1 MNKTIDINLAGVFF
15 HIDEKAYAILKKY
28 LDDLRKTF
36 ADTEGKDDILADIEA
51 RIAELLNDRKN
62 NKDQVIETEDIEA
75 IIVILGKPEDYV
87 IDDESKSYQEKSSK
101 RLFRDG
107 EDSYVGGVASGLAHY
122 FGLDVSWLRIL
133 WAVLIFFSGGSFLV
147 IYILFWILIPEAKT
161 TAEKLQMKG
170 EPVTVENIEKK
181 IKDEV
186 NSLADKVK
194 NVDYEKASNTLK
206 KKSKSFFDNFSQLV
220 LSLIKITGKIAGVFL
235 ILIASLSLF
244 GITLGFIVSNVV
256 NLFSIFP
263 FEFIS
268 ISFFQQLPL
277 WLLLLLIFCTAGIPM
292 LFLLMLGIKLVS
304 PKANPFGFWGRL
316 ILLGIWSL
324 SLIVLIILGTIEA
337 RSHLYEY
344 TSTEQLDFPAP
355 INDTLYLRKKKLPD
369 FQDRFTQADEFDIIV
384 DSNGEKH
391 LLLENVSLGIA
402 STDKDSLYLSIHKE
416 ANGASYVLAQTNARS
431 IAYQTNKTENE
442 LYLSHH
448 LTVPAHQKLN
458 DQEVDVKLYLPEGQ
472 KIYIENDLV
481 SILGWNIPNDR
492 DFIRRGLA
500 GHYWEMKANSLR
512 CLDCEEK

>member
-181 IKDEV
+181 
-186 NSLADKVK
+186 LRM
-194 NVDYEKASNTLK
+194 
-206 KKSKSFFDNFSQLV
+206 KSILW
-220 LSLIKITGKIAGVFL
+220 LIK
-235 ILIASLSLF
+235 
-244 GITLGFIVSNVV
+244 
-256 NLFSIFP
+256 
-263 FEFIS
+263 
-268 ISFFQQLPL
+268 
-277 WLLLLLIFCTAGIPM
+277 
-292 LFLLMLGIKLVS
+292 
-304 PKANPFGFWGRL
+304 
-316 ILLGIWSL
+316 
-324 SLIVLIILGTIEA
+324 
-337 RSHLYEY
+337 
-344 TSTEQLDFPAP
+344 
-355 INDTLYLRKKKLPD
+355 
-369 FQDRFTQADEFDIIV
+369 
-384 DSNGEKH
+384 
-391 LLLENVSLGIA
+391 
-402 STDKDSLYLSIHKE
+402 
-416 ANGASYVLAQTNARS
+416 
-431 IAYQTNKTENE
+431 
-442 LYLSHH
+442 
-448 LTVPAHQKLN
+448 
-458 DQEVDVKLYLPEGQ
+458 
-472 KIYIENDLV
+472 
-481 SILGWNIPNDR
+481 
-492 DFIRRGLA
+492 
-500 GHYWEMKANSLR
+500 
-512 CLDCEEK
+512 